1 MVKWMMYWIVYALFT
16 CIETFADIFA
26 SFWLPFYYELKIL
39 FVLWLISPYTEGS
52 SFLYRK
58 FIHPKLDKHEQEID
72 EYILQFREKGY
83 EKLLALGN
91 KGISMASN
99 VVLQTALKVILK
111 LRCSFEVVASDI
123 EEVYTGQETIVK
135 QITKSY
141 SMNDLSQSN
150 LNNKAISHM
159 PYIADEVDEQS
170 AQLDNRLPDNAR
182 ARRRAL
188 RGRKSLSYR
197 EMSDSGDEDLSTSS
211 LSEKTTR
218 RRAKKN
224 GMTLRNRDLHSGG
237 GYGVDNSNKKSVYD
251 DVSAYATLSKATS
264 KRMKKKPPPS

>member
-99 VVLQTALKVILK
+99 VVLQTALK
-111 LRCSFEVVASDI
+111 
-123 EEVYTGQETIVK
+123 GQETIVK

-197 EMSDSGDEDLSTSS
+197 EMSDSGDEDLSTI
-211 LSEKTTR
+211 KFKR
-218 RRAKKN
+218 KN
-224 GMTLRNRDLHSGG
+224 HKAIMNFYAEITLRLQ
-237 GYGVDNSNKKSVYD
+237 
-251 DVSAYATLSKATS
+251 TLFLKYIILSIKDAES
-264 KRMKKKPPPS
+264 